1 MPEEENTKTEGVA
14 QDPGQEEEEIR
25 ETGSLKLTGKS
36 GKHGIR
42 LLTII
47 GEIEGHEAVSGK
59 QPNMSI
65 FFRAWQKR
73 RMMKTQ
79 RVC

>member
-47 GEIEGHEAVSGK
+47 GEIEGHEAVSGNTK
-59 QPNMSI
+59 ATKYEHLLP
-65 FFRAWQKR
+65 RLA
-73 RMMKTQ
+73 
-79 RVC
+79 